1 MTRLIHFPNICA
13 TLVIALS
20 LAVPAGAAPSHDW
33 VPYSQEGL
41 TVQYPRDVFSNA
53 GPGDQGGSLFKT
65 RDGRARLTIFT
76 LRNDRGESPAQF
88 LRRSFPENRKNL
100 HYDRVAASF
109 FAISENKSGRTLYRR
124 CNFRSG
130 SIHCI
135 NLEYPL
141 REERAWDAIVTRISL
156 SLRPR

>member
-1 MTRLIHFPNICA
+1 MIRLGHFRITCV
-13 TLVIALS
+13 TLALALP
-20 LAVPAGAAPSHDW
+20 LALPAGAAPSHDW
-33 VPYSQEGL
+33 ASYSREGL
-41 TVQYPRDVFSNA
+41 TVEFPRDVFSSA
-53 GPGDQGGSLFKT
+53 GLGDHGGSLFKT

-88 LRRSFPENRKNL
+88 LGRSFPENRKNL

-135 NLEYPL
+135 NLEYPA
-141 REERAWDAIVTRISL
+141 REKRAWDAIVTRISL